1 MCVVHN
7 CSDQL
12 DYKVMAKMFK
22 GVASSGSWICFDEF
36 NRICIEVLSS
46 VGEQLKELF
55 RARQQKS
62 QMVFFEGTHIK
73 MNHDFGVFIT
83 MNPGYAGRT

>member
-55 RARQQKS
+55 RAR
-62 QMVFFEGTHIK
+62 
-73 MNHDFGVFIT
+73 
-83 MNPGYAGRT
+83 